1 MDTWVWVVIILLVI
15 AVAVLAFV
23 LVQRRNQRAQLK
35 DRFGPEYERVVERAD
50 DRRAAEG
57 QLKEVAEKRE
67 KLDIRPLSPD
77 AQRRYSAQW
86 EAIQRDF
93 VDVPHQ
99 AVVDADDLI
108 TIVMTERG
116 YPVND
121 FDEQAALVS
130 ADHPDV
136 VESYRVA
143 HGVRERGTE
152 ADTEE
157 LRQAFVH
164 YRLLFDRLVTESDSG
179 VQRTDTAASAETYE
193 SPRATDR
200 PDTRS

>member
-1 MDTWVWVVIILLVI
+1 MDAWVWVVIIVLVV
-15 AVAVLAFV
+15 AVAALA
-23 LVQRRNQRAQLK
+23 LVMLQRRNQSARLK

-57 QLKEVAEKRE
+57 RLREVAERRE
-67 KLDIRPLSPD
+67 QLEIRPLSPD

-86 EAIQRDF
+86 ETIQRDF
-93 VDVPHQ
+93 VDRPHQ

-143 HGVRERGTE
+143 HGVRERGTD
-152 ADTEE
+152 ADTED

-164 YRLLFDRLVTESDSG
+164 YRLLFDRLVTESG
-179 VQRTDTAASAETYE
+179 GPAEAQTQE
-193 SPRATDR
+193 APRATDR
-200 PDTRS
+200 PDARS